1 MANITPTTGAVFIP
15 EVWSADILRHTRKNL
30 VLANLVKRYDS
41 DVKMGGD
48 VIHIPRLAEVTAR
61 TKTPGTAVTFDAATE
76 NEYTITVN
84 KHKYFAFTVED
95 IVKAQSRTDLR
106 SEYTEAAGY
115 SLAKAI
121 DSDIA
126 ALHSGLSQNMAANG
140 VGGDASTLNDAGVI
154 AAIEL
159 LDAADAPRDGR
170 SFVIHSEAMA
180 DLRGVDKFTRYDAV
194 GKAGL
199 QDGRNNGLVA
209 NVYGVDVYMSNNVE
223 EEAGTPNTLHNLMFH
238 KEAFG
243 LASQV
248 SPKTEAEYSVDELG
262 WKVAA
267 HTLYGV
273 AELRDT
279 FAVDVTLDS

>member
-1 MANITPTTGAVFIP
+1 MANVTPTTGAVFIP
-15 EVWSADILRHTRKNL
+15 EVWAADILRHTRSNL

-41 DVKMGGD
+41 DVKNGGD

-76 NEYTITVN
+76 LEYTITVN
-84 KHKYFAFTVED
+84 QHRYFAFTIED

-115 SLAKAI
+115 SLAKAV
-121 DSDIA
+121 DSSIA
-126 ALHSGLSQNMAANG
+126 GLYSGLSQTQA
-140 VGGDASTLNDAGVI
+140 GGSALTDAVVI
-154 AAIEL
+154 NAIEK
-159 LDAADAPRDGR
+159 LDTADAPRDNR

-180 DLRGVDKFTRYDAV
+180 DLRLLDKFTRYDAV
-194 GKAGL
+194 GTAV
-199 QDGRNNGLVA
+199 QDGKRNGLVA
-209 NVYGVDVYMSNNVE
+209 NVYGVDVYMSNNVVE
-223 EEAGTPNTLHNLMFH
+223 AAGTPNVLHNLMFH

-243 LASQV
+243 LAQQV
-248 SPKTEAEYSVDELG
+248 SPKVEAEYSVDELG

-273 AELRDT
+273 SELRDS
-279 FAVDVTLDS
+279 FAVDVTLNS